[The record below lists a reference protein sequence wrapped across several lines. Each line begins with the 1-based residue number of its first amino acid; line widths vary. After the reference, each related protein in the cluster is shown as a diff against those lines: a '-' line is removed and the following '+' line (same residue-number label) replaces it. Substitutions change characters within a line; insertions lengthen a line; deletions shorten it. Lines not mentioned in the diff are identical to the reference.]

1 MAVPPK
7 GLPSFLLL
15 WLECQVKS
23 LLNATV
29 RNLIWG
35 HSLLGDLGKEEWA
48 VNPCKLAAFATLC
61 TINLESR
68 GSSGVPTSA
77 SLILYLEFPGVWNL
91 LEVNGLVLL
100 GQAGGAFGRHW
111 AYCRPGAAWL

>member
-1 MAVPPK
+1 MK
-7 GLPSFLLL
+7 G
-15 WLECQVKS
+15 

-35 HSLLGDLGKEEWA
+35 HSLLGDLGKEECA
-48 VNPCKLAAFATLC
+48 VNLCKLAASATLG

-68 GSSGVPTSA
+68 GSSGMPTSA
-77 SLILYLEFPGVWNL
+77 SLSLYLEFPGVWNL

-100 GQAGGAFGRHW
+100 GQAAGVFGRHW
-111 AYCRPGAAWL
+111 AYCRRGAAWL